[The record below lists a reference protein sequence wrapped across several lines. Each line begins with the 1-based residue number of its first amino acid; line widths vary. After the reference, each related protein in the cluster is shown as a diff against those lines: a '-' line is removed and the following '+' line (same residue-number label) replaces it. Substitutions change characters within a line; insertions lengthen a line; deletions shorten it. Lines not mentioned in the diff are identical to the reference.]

1 MFRTRTDLS
10 VRADRI
16 ALAGAREP
24 VWKDVLYS
32 EAETDAWR
40 IVEVSSL
47 EGKPF
52 DIELIWSS
60 ANGSGANALIT
71 VPHASRICVFART
84 VQVRVK
90 NLDREA
96 NAVGVTV
103 ADGYAETRNQY
114 EVRVD
119 SFQEAQEEP
128 EPNFIPTRVL
138 IPPFAQRAWVECSE
152 PDVEGYIWTIDG
164 DGRKRGVTRFE
175 KQPDDGILVG
185 GAKAL
190 DFWLGP
196 MPFRVVFSLGI

>member
-32 EAETDAWR
+32 EADTDAWR

-52 DIELIWSS
+52 DIELIWSA

-84 VQVRVK
+84 VQVRVRAGET
-90 NLDREA
+90 LDEVILRSY
-96 NAVGVTV
+96 AVGAAHMGLGLVRSESIAV
-103 ADGYAETRNQY
+103 DPETGEIHDLTIRSFGVLRAIDTPSI
-114 EVRVD
+114 EVV
-119 SFQEAQEEP
+119 
-128 EPNFIPTRVL
+128 I
-138 IPPFAQRAWVECSE
+138 E
-152 PDVEGYIWTIDG
+152 PDEGPAVNGSDAVMAAVAAAAWLHADTISTWPTNQAPTS
-164 DGRKRGVTRFE
+164 V
-175 KQPDDGILVG
+175 
-185 GAKAL
+185 
-190 DFWLGP
+190 
-196 MPFRVVFSLGI
+196 S

>member
-10 VRADRI
+10 VRAERI
-16 ALAGAREP
+16 ALPGTREP
-24 VWKDVLYS
+24 VWRDILYS

-52 DIELIWSS
+52 DIELLWSA
-60 ANGSGANALIT
+60 ANGSGAKALIT
-71 VPHASRICVFART
+71 VPHASRICVFARS

-119 SFQEAQEEP
+119 SFQEAEQET
-128 EPNFIPTRVL
+128 EPNAIPTRVL
-138 IPPFAQRAWVECSE
+138 IPPFAQRAWVECAE

-175 KQPDDGILVG
+175 KQPDDGVLVG

-190 DFWLGP
+190 DLWLGSNA
-196 MPFRVVFSLGI
+196 FRVVFSLGI